1 MAKYYG
7 SVGYVETVETVPGVW
22 EEVATERKYSGDI
35 LRNKKT
41 FQGGENLNDNLNVN
55 NQFSIVAD
63 PYAINHFFAIRYIEW
78 QGVLWKVTDVD
89 VEFPRLLLSIGGV
102 YNGLKA

>member
-63 PYAINHFFAIRYIEW
+63 PYAIDHFFAIRYIEW

-89 VEFPRLLLSIGGV
+89 VEYPRLLLSIGGV